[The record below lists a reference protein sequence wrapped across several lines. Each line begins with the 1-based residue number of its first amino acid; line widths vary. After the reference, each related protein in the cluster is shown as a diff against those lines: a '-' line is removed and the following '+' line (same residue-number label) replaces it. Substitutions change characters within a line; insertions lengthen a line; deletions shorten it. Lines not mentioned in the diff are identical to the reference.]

1 MKRPFLITLVA
12 SLCHTLIIAQTGAD
26 VYWLNNGFANGD
38 TVYTNAGWFY
48 DDGGYDVYQEGQDW
62 TVTFCSENGSPLTI
76 DFSDFRTHFG
86 GILGEDSYVDYDY
99 ITVDYPDASYVA
111 YHDNTPAFSF
121 TSQSTCITVGFISD
135 ADGQVDSGWVAEI
148 LALPAPFNND
158 PADAEELVV
167 GNICSPSFYSNKG
180 AFNTT
185 SLGSPPCQTYFGGD
199 VWFRAEVP
207 SSGVLKI
214 ETFAGS
220 LDYAI
225 LDIFNSPD
233 ANLLTSER
241 IACVDDAGAM
251 PSVILAAPH
260 IAPGDVVY
268 IRLFGEQAKSGLF
281 GICAS
286 DPAAPV
292 TGFSG
297 PGGVGDS
304 VSLDYWFRPESG
316 VYNNA
321 GAIASDNEPVRTW
334 EDQSGNEQHLIQDNS
349 ISRPLY
355 VAGATGSF
363 GALQFD
369 GGDDFFELE
378 SGSGDAPLHWFA
390 TGSFQGSQRQTM
402 VSIGDAFPDK
412 TASLSRGTDGRYFSF
427 TGGDLS
433 GPPLADGITHIFNAA
448 HTNTGS
454 LHRLELNGQPR
465 MVDPEPLPLET
476 DGTFRMGASWEGSEP
491 FAGQISELIQYR
503 KSLNSAQE
511 IIVNNY
517 LSAKYNIPL
526 TENDFYPY
534 KLTFPYDVAGI
545 GRIDAENTHTKAMS
559 AGVLSVS
566 GADDF
571 DDNEFLL
578 FGHDNGDVTSWS
590 SSGVPAG
597 DTNIV
602 RMERMWRI
610 ALTGSPGEV
619 TMGLQQDVL
628 PALPAGFFAFN
639 ILVDADGD
647 FSSGAETYGPYELND
662 ELVINNLAVSHGDYV
677 TIAAVRPVISFVSD
691 ATASLEAVANPVMEV
706 ALNYPVSAPVEV
718 NYTVTGGTAVQGE
731 DFSLVSAAIL
741 IDPGNRSGNII
752 PLVLDDDVPEIPDEY
767 FDVQLSSSTPGV
779 VAGGI
784 STSRHTILNDDLE
797 VEIVASDTVAGACDA
812 SRVMLVAEA
821 RGTGPFTYAWTPP
834 GGLNTTVN
842 DTVIAG
848 PVATT
853 FYSVEVT
860 DIYGLTKQTGVTVH
874 VVPAPAQPE
883 ITAGGPTTFCQGNAV
898 AMAAPG
904 GFASYLWSTGE
915 GAREISVHE
924 AGNYH
929 VVVTDSFGCDSPVS
943 EDITVTVNP
952 LPDPPEIAADGPLE
966 FCKGASVTL
975 TAGGDFVSY
984 TWNDGVTGKE
994 RVVETSGAYSVFVAD
1009 ANGCVGGYS
1018 DSVEVTELALPAQ
1031 PVITPP
1037 GPLELF
1043 MGETIRLTSS
1053 LATAY
1058 RWSPGGDTTRS
1069 VDVSTAGDYS
1079 VVVENAA
1086 GCQGIASETV
1096 SVTVSEFLPPPEIT
1110 VNGALA
1116 FCQGDS
1122 VTLAGPE
1129 GFSAYTWSDG
1139 ATGRENTVTT
1149 EGPFTLVVT
1158 NENGTMSLPS
1168 EAVGITVYALPELSV
1183 RELITPLCYNDGNGS
1198 ITVTAEGGAPPY
1210 GYRWMDRDE
1219 TSATISSLPAGTY
1232 GVLVEDSHGCTDTL
1246 EIGLSEPGP
1255 MEVDHEIKDAY
1266 CPDFSDGYVELT
1278 AIMGGTSPYMVT
1290 WNGGE
1295 TTEYLQDLSPGTYD
1309 YNVTDANGCA
1319 VDGMVEVGFQ
1329 NTACF
1334 IVPGIITPN
1343 QDGYNDFWRIDG
1355 LEVYPEV
1362 TVEIYDR
1369 WGRRVFYSEGHDTY
1383 FDGTF
1388 DGKELPMESYHYVID
1403 LHNGSERII
1412 GNITIIR

>member
-1 MKRPFLITLVA
+1 M
-12 SLCHTLIIAQTGAD
+12 
-26 VYWLNNGFANGD
+26 YWLDNGFVSGD
-38 TVYTNAGWFY
+38 TVYTNSGWFY
-48 DDGGYDVYQEGQDW
+48 DDGGNDVYQEDQNW
-62 TVTFCSENGSPLTI
+62 SVTFCSENGSPLTI

-86 GILGEDSYVDYDY
+86 GILGEDSYTDYDY
-99 ITVDYPDASYVA
+99 ITVDYPGASYVV

-121 TSQSTCITVGFISD
+121 TSQGTCITVGFISD

-207 SSGVLKI
+207 ASGVLKL
-214 ETFAGS
+214 ETFTGS

-225 LDIFNSPD
+225 LDIFKSPD
-233 ANLLTSER
+233 ANLLPSER

-251 PSVILAAPH
+251 PSVILAAPD

-304 VSLDYWFRPESG
+304 VSLDYWFKPESG
-316 VYNNA
+316 VYNA
-321 GAIASDNEPVRTW
+321 TGSIASENEPVRSW
-334 EDQSGNEQHLIQDNS
+334 EDQSGNAQHLVQDNS

-355 VAGATGSF
+355 VAVAAGRF

-402 VSIGDAFPDK
+402 VSIGDAFPAK
-412 TASLSRGTDGRYFSF
+412 TASLSRDTDGRYFSF

-433 GPPLADGITHIFNAA
+433 GPPLAEGVTHIFNVA
-448 HTNTGS
+448 HTNTVS
-454 LHRLELNGQPR
+454 LHRLELNGQPQL
-465 MVDPEPLPLET
+465 VDQEPLPLET
-476 DGTFRMGASWEGSEP
+476 DGTFRMGASWEGTEP

-503 KSLNSAQE
+503 KSLNRAQE

-526 TENDFYPY
+526 AENDFYPY
-534 KLTFPYDVAGI
+534 KATFPYDVAGI
-545 GRIDAENTHTKAMS
+545 GRIDADNTHTKAMS
-559 AGVLSVS
+559 AGLLSVS

-578 FGHDNGDVTSWS
+578 FGHDNGDAISWS
-590 SSGVPAG
+590 SSGGPAG

-619 TMGLQQDVL
+619 TLGLQQDAL
-628 PALPAGFFAFN
+628 PALPGGYVAYN
-639 ILVDADGD
+639 ILVDTDGD
-647 FSSGAETYGPYELND
+647 FSSGAEAYGPYELNN
-662 ELVINNLAVSHGDYV
+662 ELVINNLSISHGDYV

-691 ATASLEAVANPVMEV
+691 ATASLETVANPVMEV
-706 ALNYPVSAPVEV
+706 VLNYAVSTPVEV
-718 NYTVTGGTAVQGE
+718 SYTVTGGTAIQGE
-731 DFSLVSAAIL
+731 DFSLVSSVII
-741 IDPGNRSGNII
+741 IDPGNHSGNII

-767 FDVQLSSSTPGV
+767 FDVQISSSTPGV

-784 STSRHTILNDDLE
+784 PTSRHTILNDDLE
-797 VEIVASDTVAGACDA
+797 VGILASDTVVGACNA
-812 SRVMLVAEA
+812 SQAVLVADA
-821 RGTGPFTYAWTPP
+821 RGTGPFTYAWIPS

-848 PVATT
+848 PDATT
-853 FYSVEVT
+853 YYSVEVT
-860 DIYGLTKQTGVTVH
+860 DRYGLTKQAGVTVH
-874 VVPAPAQPE
+874 VVPAPAKPE
-883 ITAGGPTTFCQGNAV
+883 VSAGGPTTFCQGNTV
-898 AMAAPG
+898 AMAAPE
-904 GFASYLWSTGE
+904 GFTSYLWSTGE
-915 GAREISVHE
+915 NTRKITVHE
-924 AGNYH
+924 AGNYN

-943 EDITVTVNP
+943 ADITVTVNP

-966 FCKGASVTL
+966 FCEGESVTL

-994 RVVETSGAYSVFVAD
+994 RMVDASGVYSVFVKD

-1018 DSVEVTELALPAQ
+1018 DSVDVTELALPAQ

-1037 GPLELF
+1037 GPQVLF

-1053 LATAY
+1053 QATAY
-1058 RWSPGGDTTRS
+1058 LWSPGGDTIRS
-1069 VDVSTAGDYS
+1069 VDVSSAGDYA
-1079 VVVENAA
+1079 VIVENES
-1086 GCQGIASETV
+1086 GCQSIASATV
-1096 SVTVSEFLPPPEIT
+1096 TVTVSKFLPPPEIT
-1110 VNGALA
+1110 VNGVLA
-1116 FCQGDS
+1116 FCLGDS
-1122 VTLAGPE
+1122 VALTGPE

-1139 ATGRENTVTT
+1139 ATGREKTVTT
-1149 EGPFTLVVT
+1149 EGSFTLVVT
-1158 NENGTMSLPS
+1158 NAHGTKSLPS
-1168 EAVGITVYALPELSV
+1168 EAVLITVYALPELSV
-1183 RELITPLCYNDGNGS
+1183 RERITPLCYNDGNGS
-1198 ITVTAEGGAPPY
+1198 IIVTSEEGTAPY
-1210 GYRWMDRDE
+1210 SYHWMDRDE
-1219 TSATISSLPAGTY
+1219 TSATISSLTAGTY
-1232 GVLVEDSHGCTDTL
+1232 GVLVEDSHGCMDTL

-1255 MEVDHEIKDAY
+1255 LEVDYEVQDAY
-1266 CPDFSDGYVELT
+1266 CPDFSDGSVELT
-1278 AIMGGTSPYMVT
+1278 AITGGTSPYMVAWT
-1290 WNGGE
+1290 GGG

-1309 YNVTDANGCA
+1309 YTVTDANGCA
-1319 VDGMVEVGFQ
+1319 LDGTAAVGFQ
-1329 NTACF
+1329 NDACF
-1334 IVPGIITPN
+1334 TVPGIITPN
-1343 QDGYNDFWRIDG
+1343 QDGSNDYWRIEG

-1362 TVEIYDR
+1362 TLEIFDR
-1369 WGRRVFYSEGHDTY
+1369 WGRRVFYSEGHAAC
-1383 FDGTF
+1383 FDGTYN
-1388 DGKELPMESYHYVID
+1388 GKELPMESYHYVID